1 MKKIQYLFA
10 SLVISLGLASC
21 GDSFLTQYPE
31 GGLLLEDQYDKVPD
45 RLAGSVR
52 GIYSKLYEYG
62 GHSTFG
68 ERSIDMYTDIQSGD
82 MAMKKSNYGWFES
95 YERGNFYAYARSYI
109 WSYYYE
115 IIHLVNLCEIS
126 IEGQKAEIFSA
137 MATGDASDE
146 IKLNGYYYGQL
157 LALRGMAYAGLL
169 NYYTDPH
176 DATTTGLDSEK
187 ALPIYV
193 GKDVAADTLGA
204 PLSTITEVYTR
215 VYDDLSDAI
224 TLLDYYSQFNNRE
237 SKLEIDADV
246 ARLLLA
252 YAMLN
257 HGDKTEII
265 AGGKNCYEIAQ
276 DLAEEVI
283 NGGKYP
289 LLKYDELTT
298 TGFSDVNAA
307 NWMWGED
314 VTVENT
320 TALGSFFGQVDIHT
334 YSYAWA
340 GDTKGIDSKLYDD
353 IVTMGWDGRKAWFR
367 SGTEKYPY
375 CPDGKFYNPK
385 TKHTTAA
392 DGIDRDWLCDNV
404 FMRSELAYL
413 IAAEAAWNRDNLATA
428 KSHLEALCNERV
440 EDPTDATYQAWLGTL
455 SSTDAVKDA
464 IVYNWRV
471 EMWGEGYSM
480 QVLRRIQKQRT
491 LGSNH
496 ISRGETVLDITG
508 AQGEMFMCEIPT
520 SETRYNPALSHD
532 TQSLQYNPER

>member
-62 GHSTFG
+62 NHDTFG

-82 MAMKKSNYGWFES
+82 MAMSRSNYGWFES
-95 YERGNFYAYARSYI
+95 YERGNFYAYARAYL

-115 IIHLVNLCEIS
+115 IIHLINLCEIS
-126 IEGQKAEIFSA
+126 IEDQKAEIFSA

-157 LALRGMAYAGLL
+157 LALRGWAYSELL
-169 NYYTDPH
+169 TYFC
-176 DATTTGLDSEK
+176 DARDASTTGLDSEK

-215 VYDDLSDAI
+215 VYDDLSDGI

-237 SKLEIDADV
+237 SKLEIDANV

-257 HGDKTEII
+257 HGDKSEII
-265 AGGKNCYEIAQ
+265 AGGKNCYQIAQ

-289 LLKYDELTT
+289 LLKYAELTT

-307 NWMWGED
+307 NWMWGEE

-340 GDTKGIDSKLYDD
+340 GDRKCIDTKLYDD
-353 IVTMGWDGRKAWFR
+353 ITAMGWDGRVKWFR
-367 SGTEKYPY
+367 SGSERYPY
-375 CPDGKFYNPK
+375 SPDGKFYNPK

-392 DGIDRDWLCDNV
+392 DGIDREWLCDNI
-404 FMRSELAYL
+404 FMRVELAYL
-413 IAAEAAWNRDNLATA
+413 IAAEAAWSNDNLSAA
-428 KSHLEALCNERV
+428 KNHLEALCNERV
-440 EDPTDATYQAWLGTL
+440 ADVSDATYQAWLGTL
-455 SSTDAVKDA
+455 TSSDALKNA
-464 IVYNWRV
+464 IIYNWRT

-491 LGSNH
+491 LGTNH
-496 ISRGETVLDITG
+496 MSRGETTLDVTG
-508 AQGEMFMCEIPT
+508 TQGEMFQCEIPT
-520 SETRYNPALSHD
+520 SETRYNPSLSHN
-532 TQSLQYNPER
+532 TTNLQYNPNR